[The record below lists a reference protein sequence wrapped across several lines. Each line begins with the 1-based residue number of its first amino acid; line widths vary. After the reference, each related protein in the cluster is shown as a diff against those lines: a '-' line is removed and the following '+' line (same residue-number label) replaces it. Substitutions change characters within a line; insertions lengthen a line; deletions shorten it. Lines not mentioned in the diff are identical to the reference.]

1 VTTARY
7 TIAIAS
13 GGRTIVAVDDFSFV
27 RNEITFLFGE
37 SGIGKS
43 MLCKAVYGLLDPDEL
58 QVTVNGFP
66 YRQYLDDPETR
77 GVRQSSFFVFQEPSS
92 HLHPLMRIA
101 DQLREGSI
109 AGAGSEAAVL
119 SRLWKTADSDK
130 LAKVLDVYPKPYRP
144 SGGEKQRILLAMAF
158 KKIALLSAAAAAL
171 PTLFV
176 FDEPT
181 GSLDNSYRNLFLDF
195 LFDEY
200 RKNPFT
206 AMVITHDYSIIS
218 EVKENHNAIV
228 DKVHYKELARLEE
241 GRVALHDFSPDDYL
255 SWLKQTASRKAAAA
269 KAGEVVRIAP
279 EFRIFGSDHRICSD
293 PARTRAADLVI
304 RKGDMA
310 YVKAPSGVGKTTLAK
325 IVMGLY
331 APEKFTMTLC
341 GTAVTEATPRKLF
354 EREIWGRR
362 AGMVFQHADE
372 ALDLEATVAE
382 TFEGLPLGYKLTG
395 EKLHGALAELFE
407 GGVTDAFLGKKVKFL
422 SGGQKQR
429 LNLLRTIILHPDLII
444 LDEPL
449 NGLDF
454 DSVRKIIAMLEEKR
468 KSGSALLMISHNE
481 EIFDALVDEEHCY
494 YLT

>member
-1 VTTARY
+1 MSTARY

-58 QVTVNGFP
+58 QVTVNGLP
-66 YRQYLDDPETR
+66 YRQYLNDPETR

-92 HLHPLMRIA
+92 HLHPLMRIV

-109 AGAGSEAAVL
+109 AGTGGEAAVL

-130 LAKVLDVYPKPYRP
+130 LKGVLDVYPKPYRP
-144 SGGEKQRILLAMAF
+144 SGGEKQRVLLAMAF
-158 KKIALLSAAAAAL
+158 KKIALLGAATTAL

-181 GSLDNSYRNLFLDF
+181 GSLDNSYRNLFLGF

-200 RKNPFT
+200 RKIPFT

-218 EVKENHNAIV
+218 EVKENHKNIV
-228 DKVHYKELARLEE
+228 DKIHYKELTRLDE

-255 SWLKQTASRKAAAA
+255 SWLKQTASRKASAA
-269 KAGEVVRIAP
+269 KAAEVARIAP
-279 EFRIFGSDHRICSD
+279 DFRIFGHDHRICSD
-293 PARTRAADLVI
+293 TARTRAAELVI
-304 RKGDMA
+304 RKGDMV

-331 APEKFTMTLC
+331 TPEKFAMTLC

-354 EREIWGRR
+354 EREIWGRC

-382 TFEGLPLGYKLTG
+382 TFKGLPLGYTLSG
-395 EKLHGALAELFE
+395 EKLHVALAELFE
-407 GGVTDAFLGKKVKFL
+407 GGVSDAFLAKKVKFL

-454 DSVRKIIAMLEEKR
+454 DSVRKIIDMLEEKR
-468 KSGSALLMISHNE
+468 RSGIALLMISHNE
-481 EIFDALVDEEHCY
+481 EIFDALVEEENCY